1 MQKIKLFSI
10 PNLITGANLFSGC
23 IACVYAFQ
31 GIYNLALI
39 FIILSAVF
47 DFFDGMAARMLKV
60 SSPIGKELDSLAD
73 DISFGFAP
81 AIIVFSLLKEM
92 QYTGWLESYAGIIPY
107 LAFIIAVGSAFRLA
121 KFNIDERQSLSF
133 IGLPTPANALFWSS
147 LVAGNHDMIVNNI
160 NPLIIVTL
168 AIVFSWL
175 LISEIPM
182 FSLKFKNLSFK
193 DNKIKYLFLL
203 VSILLLSFLQSSG
216 LPAVIGW
223 YIILSLLTYPKSKKV
238 A

>member
-1 MQKIKLFSI
+1 MQKIKLFTI

-31 GIYNLALI
+31 SVYNLALV

-47 DFFDGMAARMLKV
+47 DFFDGMAARMLKI

-73 DISFGFAP
+73 DISFGLAP
-81 AIIVFSLLKEM
+81 AIVVFSLLKEIN
-92 QYTGWLESYAGIIPY
+92 YTGWLESFSGIIPY

-160 NPLIIVTL
+160 NPLVIVAL
-168 AIVFSWL
+168 VFVFSWL

-193 DNKIKYLFLL
+193 DNKIKYLFLT
-203 VSILLLSFLQSSG
+203 VSILLLVFLQEAG

-223 YIILSLLTYPKSKKV
+223 YIILSLLTYSKSSKM

>member
-1 MQKIKLFSI
+1 MQKIKLFTI

-31 GIYNLALI
+31 GIYNLALV

-47 DFFDGMAARMLKV
+47 DFFDGMAARMLKI

-73 DISFGFAP
+73 DISFGLAP
-81 AIIVFSLLKEM
+81 AVIVFSLLKEIS
-92 QYTGWLESYAGIIPY
+92 YTGQLESFAGIIPY

-160 NPLIIVTL
+160 NPLVIVAL
-168 AIVFSWL
+168 VFVFSWL

-182 FSLKFKNLSFK
+182 FSLKFKNMSFK
-193 DNKIKYLFLL
+193 DNKIKYLFLT
-203 VSILLLSFLQSSG
+203 VSILLLAFLQEAG

-223 YIILSLLTYPKSKKV
+223 YIILSLLTYPKSSKM